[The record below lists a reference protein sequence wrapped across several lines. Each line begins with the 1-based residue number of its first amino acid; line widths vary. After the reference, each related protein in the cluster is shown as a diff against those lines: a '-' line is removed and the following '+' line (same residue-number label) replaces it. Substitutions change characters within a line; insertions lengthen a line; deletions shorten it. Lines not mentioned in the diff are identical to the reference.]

1 VGGLHKN
8 VVFYVSKI
16 KVLEFCNKLI
26 IGKER
31 GLMEKGELIRLIKN
45 SDLTPEEVKETYNYL
60 EEIINKKEVKEKK
73 IEIKYE
79 VGTKVKVKDS
89 QSKYYAK
96 VGIIE
101 SIEVQNNEVWY
112 YVYLN
117 VLQTVIKFRQR
128 MLTSVVTDIRRN
140 RRY

>member
-1 VGGLHKN
+1 
-8 VVFYVSKI
+8 
-16 KVLEFCNKLI
+16 
-26 IGKER
+26 
-31 GLMEKGELIRLIKN
+31 MEKGELIRLIKN

-60 EEIINKKEVKEKK
+60 EEIINKKGVKEKK
-73 IEIKYE
+73 IEIKYK

-117 VLQTVIKFRQR
+117 VIQTVIKFRQR
-128 MLTSVVTDIRRN
+128 MLTSVITDVRRN

>member
-1 VGGLHKN
+1 
-8 VVFYVSKI
+8 
-16 KVLEFCNKLI
+16 
-26 IGKER
+26 
-31 GLMEKGELIRLIKN
+31 MEKGELIRLIKN

-79 VGTKVKVKDS
+79 VETKVKVKDS

>member
-1 VGGLHKN
+1 
-8 VVFYVSKI
+8 
-16 KVLEFCNKLI
+16 
-26 IGKER
+26 
-31 GLMEKGELIRLIKN
+31 MEKGELIRLIKN
-45 SDLTPEEVKETYNYL
+45 SDLTPKEVKETYNYL